1 MVEERGQ
8 KKSVRF
14 AGIEE
19 EDGEED
25 EEGSDTSGESSD
37 EGERGEESNESEDEE
52 ENRSHRAPPG
62 PPPGP
67 PPGLL
72 SGTVPPLIR
81 APPPA
86 PPGPPPLLF
95 PRMGIPPGPPP
106 GVPPP
111 NRPPVRSGFAVAP
124 PRPLIPP
131 NPNRPHI
138 QSQAVLSARPTRNP
152 HNPPATSNKTSGSGA
167 TISAQPQ
174 LRNMQAEVTKFM
186 PTSLRVRRDQPKF
199 TKGRIKPVQP
209 LTVTAKL
216 GASAA
221 PPPRPMARGK
231 QQGTVQ
237 GDAYDSFMKEMQG
250 LL

>member
-1 MVEERGQ
+1 MIEERGQ
-8 KKSVRF
+8 RKSVRF

-19 EDGEED
+19 EDVEEEE
-25 EEGSDTSGESSD
+25 EEGSRGSGESSD
-37 EGERGEESNESEDEE
+37 EGEGGEESNESGDEE
-52 ENRSHRAPPG
+52 EKQSHRAPPG

-72 SGTVPPLIR
+72 SGTAPPLIR

-111 NRPPVRSGFAVAP
+111 NRPPLRAGFAAAP

-152 HNPPATSNKTSGSGA
+152 TATNRSKGSGSGA

-209 LTVTAKL
+209 PIVTAKI
-216 GASAA
+216 GATA
-221 PPPRPMARGK
+221 PPAQPMIRGGK

-237 GDAYDSFMKEMQG
+237 GDAYDAFMKEMQG